1 VTQALT
7 TAEQQVLAA
16 LCRALRDKRLPT
28 LEEIRRSAGIPSVA
42 TLHAY
47 LDRLQRRGVI
57 RRDPTRPRAITVD
70 CAMLK
75 APDEAM
81 DIGDWQPDI
90 SEEPTASGEQPA
102 PPPSEEPTASGEQ
115 PAPAAQPSSA
125 PNRSGSAD
133 ETRATPGPAM
143 VTVKRLGD
151 IAAGI
156 PTLARE
162 EIEEVYLLPRD
173 FVGSG
178 EDLFML
184 QIRGESMLE
193 AGIHDRD
200 FVVVRPQTTAEHGD
214 IVAVRIGDEAT
225 VKRLSRSRGG
235 VLLLSDNPLFEP
247 IEAAGA
253 ELLGKV
259 VAVIRR
265 LT

>member
-7 TAEQQVLAA
+7 RAEQQVLAA

-28 LEEIRRSAGIPSVA
+28 LEEIRESAGIPSVA
-42 TLHAY
+42 SLHAY

-70 CAMLK
+70 CAMLE
-75 APDEAM
+75 APDEAI
-81 DIGDWQPDI
+81 DNGDWQSDI
-90 SEEPTASGEQPA
+90 GEEPAATGEQPA
-102 PPPSEEPTASGEQ
+102 PTARPT
-115 PAPAAQPSSA
+115 PAPEGP
-125 PNRSGSAD
+125 GYAD
-133 ETRATPGPAM
+133 KTRAVPGPAM

-151 IAAGI
+151 IAAGT

-178 EDLFML
+178 ENLFML
-184 QIRGESMLE
+184 QIRGESMVE

-200 FVVVRPQTTAEHGD
+200 FVVVRPQATADHGD
-214 IVAVRIGDEAT
+214 IVAVRIEDEAT
-225 VKRLSRSRGG
+225 VKRLSRSQGD
-235 VLLLSDNPLFEP
+235 VLLLSGNPVYGP

-265 LT
+265 LV

>member
-1 VTQALT
+1 
-7 TAEQQVLAA
+7 
-16 LCRALRDKRLPT
+16 LRDERLPT
-28 LEEIRRSAGIPSVA
+28 LEEIRKLAGIPSVA
-42 TLHAY
+42 ILHAY
-47 LDRLQRRGVI
+47 LDRLQRQGVI

-70 CAMLK
+70 CGMLE
-75 APDEAM
+75 APDEAI
-81 DIGDWQPDI
+81 DIGDWQSDI
-90 SEEPTASGEQPA
+90 GEEPAATGEQSAPPPSEEPAATGEQPA
-102 PPPSEEPTASGEQ
+102 PPPSEEPAATGEQ
-115 PAPAAQPSSA
+115 PAPTNRPVLPERAANTDKMA
-125 PNRSGSAD
+125 AV
-133 ETRATPGPAM
+133 PGPAM

-151 IAAGI
+151 IAAGT

-214 IVAVRIGDEAT
+214 IVAVRIEDEAT
-225 VKRLSRSRGG
+225 VKRLSRSQGG
-235 VLLLSDNPLFEP
+235 VLLLSDNPDYGP
-247 IEAAGA
+247 IEVAGA

-265 LT
+265 LS

>member
-1 VTQALT
+1 VTPALT
-7 TAEQQVLAA
+7 TAERKVLSA
-16 LCRALRDKRLPT
+16 LCRALRDERLPT
-28 LEEIRRSAGIPSVA
+28 IEEIRKSAGIPSVA
-42 TLHAY
+42 ILHAY
-47 LDRLQRRGVI
+47 LDRLQRRGAI

-70 CAMLK
+70 CGMLE
-75 APDEAM
+75 APDEAI
-81 DIGDWQPDI
+81 DIGDWQSDI
-90 SEEPTASGEQPA
+90 GGQPAATGEQPA
-102 PPPSEEPTASGEQ
+102 PPPSEEPAATGEQ
-115 PAPAAQPSSA
+115 PAPTNRPVLPERAA
-125 PNRSGSAD
+125 NAD
-133 ETRATPGPAM
+133 KTAAVPGPAM

-151 IAAGI
+151 IAAGT

-200 FVVVRPQTTAEHGD
+200 FVVVRPQTTAEHGE
-214 IVAVRIGDEAT
+214 IVAVRIEDEAT
-225 VKRLSRSRGG
+225 VKRLSRIQGG
-235 VLLLSDNPLFEP
+235 VLLLSDNPDYGP
-247 IEAAGA
+247 IEVAGA

-265 LT
+265 LF